1 MLTRKLL
8 LDSRSNGDRVEL
20 PELMTHQRRPQAFV
34 AEVVKSGDAFK
45 SDSARPIFGIFTI
58 EGDEYILG
66 EADEIGNGINAR
78 VKLTIEPMK
87 DSATNGD

>member
-1 MLTRKLL
+1 
-8 LDSRSNGDRVEL
+8 
-20 PELMTHQRRPQAFV
+20 MTHQRRPQAFD
-34 AEVVKSGDAFK
+34 AEDVKSGDAFR

-58 EGDEYILG
+58 EGDECILG

-78 VKLTIEPMK
+78 IKITIEPMK